1 MSMATDRKE
10 PRVFSIGRDRPAPAE
25 TLLPAVGNKAFNL
38 MRLAALGLPV
48 PPGFVLSTDFCQGF
62 IAAGRRLPAKL
73 PELLARE
80 IRQVEKASGLLFGD
94 QHRPLLV
101 SVRSGAVVSMP
112 GMMDTLLNI
121 GLSDRTLPGFI
132 GLTGN
137 PRLAWDCYR
146 RLIQS
151 FAETAHDV
159 AAAPFDAAVAEALG
173 HAGVAA
179 LSELD
184 TLSLRQLVRNLL
196 EVYADEVGDP
206 FPQSPSEQLEAAVG
220 AVFRSWE
227 SPRAIEYRRLNGLDG
242 LAGTAVTV
250 QRMVFGNAGGQ
261 SGAGVGFTR
270 DPASGEKKLY
280 LDFAANAQGE
290 DVVSGRC
297 GLTRADGLERL
308 MPALY
313 GELVDIVRR
322 LETAFLDVQDFEFTI
337 EDGRLF
343 LLQTRNAKRT
353 PWAALRIAVDL
364 AEEGLIATETAL
376 ARLAK
381 VDLSKLA
388 RRRVRAEQAP
398 LGRGVPASLGVAS
411 GPVAL
416 SSASAELFA
425 KAGRAPILVRED
437 TATTDIA
444 GMAVAAG
451 ILTARGGRTS
461 HAAVVARQLDKVCL
475 VGCEALTVAADGR
488 GCRIAGRD
496 LLEGDMLTLDGEGG
510 AIYAGEVAAIEE
522 RPTAALAKI
531 AAWRAATDHG
541 QSPPVSTPA
550 VQPSALLIPACPP
563 RPALPPAVLS
573 AADET
578 LSNRRV

>member
-1 MSMATDRKE
+1 MTSDRNE
-10 PRVFSIGRDRPAPAE
+10 ARVFSIDRDTPAPAE

-48 PPGFVLSTDFCQGF
+48 PPGFVLSTDFCRGF
-62 IAAGRRLPAKL
+62 IAAGYRLPAKL
-73 PELLARE
+73 PELLAKE
-80 IRQVEKASGLLFGD
+80 IRRVERASGLLFGD
-94 QHRPLLV
+94 RHRPLLV
-101 SVRSGAVVSMP
+101 SVRSGAAASMP

-151 FAETAHDV
+151 FAETVQGV
-159 AAAPFDAAVAEALG
+159 AAAPFDAAVAAALG
-173 HAGVAA
+173 HAGAA
-179 LSELD
+179 SPSELD
-184 TLSLRQLVRNLL
+184 TLALRDLVRALL
-196 EVYADEVGDP
+196 EVYADEVGEP
-206 FPQSPSEQLEAAVG
+206 FPQAPFEQLEAAVE
-220 AVFRSWE
+220 AVFLSWE
-227 SPRAIEYRRLNGLDG
+227 SPRAVEYRRLNGLDG

-250 QRMVFGNAGGQ
+250 QRMVFGNAGGR

-270 DPASGEKKLY
+270 DPATGEKRLY

-308 MPALY
+308 MPPIY
-313 GELVDIVRR
+313 GELHEVVRR

-343 LLQTRNAKRT
+343 LLQTRRAKRT
-353 PWAALRIAVDL
+353 PWAALRIAIDL
-364 AEEGLIATETAL
+364 VEEGLIAPDQAL
-376 ARLAK
+376 AQLAAI
-381 VDLSKLA
+381 DLDKLA
-388 RRRVRAEQAP
+388 RRRVRSGEAP
-398 LGRGVPASLGVAS
+398 LARGVPASLGVAS
-411 GPVAL
+411 GPIAL
-416 SSASAELFA
+416 SSAAAEAFA
-425 KAGRAPILVRED
+425 KDGRAPILVRED
-437 TATTDIA
+437 TATADIA

-488 GCRIAGRD
+488 SCRIAGQP
-496 LLEGDMLTLDGEGG
+496 LHEGDIVTLDGESG
-510 AIYAGEVAAIEE
+510 AVYRGEIATVEE
-522 RPTAALAKI
+522 RPSAALAKI
-531 AAWRAATDHG
+531 AAWRAAKAEAG
-541 QSPPVSTPA
+541 E
-550 VQPSALLIPACPP
+550 
-563 RPALPPAVLS
+563 ALPVAEARALSSPLPMLARDEPAPQQVG
-573 AADET
+573 AA
-578 LSNRRV
+578 

>member
-1 MSMATDRKE
+1 MTSDKNEA
-10 PRVFSIGRDRPAPAE
+10 RVFSIDRDTPAPAE

-48 PPGFVLSTDFCQGF
+48 PPGFVLSTDFCRGF
-62 IAAGRRLPAKL
+62 IAAGHRLPAKL
-73 PELLARE
+73 PELLVKE
-80 IRQVEKASGLLFGD
+80 IRRVERTSGLRFGD
-94 QHRPLLV
+94 RHRPLLV

-121 GLSDRTLPGFI
+121 GLSDRTLPGFV

-151 FAETAHDV
+151 FAETVHGIG
-159 AAAPFDAAVAEALG
+159 AAPFDAAIAAALG
-173 HAGVAA
+173 HAGAAA

-184 TLSLRQLVRNLL
+184 TLSLRDLVRALL
-196 EVYADEVGDP
+196 EVYADEVGEP
-206 FPQSPSEQLEAAVG
+206 FPQAPFEQLDGAVE

-227 SPRAIEYRRLNGLDG
+227 SPRAVEYRRLNGLDG

-250 QRMVFGNAGGQ
+250 QRMVFGNAGGR

-270 DPASGEKKLY
+270 DPATGEKRLY

-308 MPALY
+308 MPPIY
-313 GELVDIVRR
+313 GELREVVRR

-343 LLQTRNAKRT
+343 LLQTRRAKRT
-353 PWAALRIAVDL
+353 PWAALRIAIDL
-364 AEEGLIATETAL
+364 VEEGLIAPDTAL
-376 ARLAK
+376 AQLATI
-381 VDLSKLA
+381 DLDKLA
-388 RRRVRAEQAP
+388 RRRVRTEQAP
-398 LGRGVPASLGVAS
+398 LARGVPASLGVAS
-411 GPVAL
+411 GPIAL
-416 SSASAELFA
+416 SSAAAEMFA
-425 KAGRAPILVRED
+425 KDGKAPILVRED
-437 TATTDIA
+437 TVTADIA

-475 VGCEALTVAADGR
+475 VGCEALTVAADGLS
-488 GCRIAGRD
+488 CRIAGQR
-496 LLEGDMLTLDGEGG
+496 LHEGDIVTLDGESG
-510 AIYAGEVAAIEE
+510 AVYPGEIATIEE
-522 RPTAALAKI
+522 RPSAALAKI
-531 AAWRAATDHG
+531 AAWRAAKAEA
-541 QSPPVSTPA
+541 SE
-550 VQPSALLIPACPP
+550 
-563 RPALPPAVLS
+563 ALPVAEARALSSPLPMLARDEPAPQQVG
-573 AADET
+573 AA
-578 LSNRRV
+578 